1 MSNPDY
7 KCLLLIQHDTYL
19 WFEAS
24 PYKGMGYN
32 KELAEGGQRTTENHI
47 AFVSTEQKY
56 GL

>member
-32 KELAEGGQRTTENHI
+32 KELAEGGQRTTENHV